1 MSRSLLVVLILWLGT
16 IVTGYAQA
24 PASPGDS
31 LQLDARKILAF
42 ALEGDIPAALRTME
56 VNAPEKLLAR
66 HRLFKKAYEDRFRYE
81 KDRSNFLDQ
90 RRSSIDSVLKIYRD
104 YWRASFLD
112 SPKKYDT
119 LLKRNLVRFLG
130 QHYKPSKKLSLSSDD
145 DTMEHSLKGYI
156 QSFGLHTAGYGRTG
170 KLRDLLVWKREK
182 DTTYTFMV
190 KGEKISARVIFMED
204 FITLGWEE
212 YATLDK
218 LYPGGWATR
227 EALYCVKKA
236 YDLKSETFLI
246 SYLAH
251 EGRHF
256 SDYKLFPNLSSP
268 DLEYRAKLT
277 ELSMANTTLY
287 QLIDFFIQN
296 ANYNSDNGHQ
306 VANYCAI
313 RDLSKKLFNTEFEK
327 NIDSW
332 KKLTPETIH
341 TGSDIVL
348 QENTAELKKTGKTV
362 ARYIKP

>member
-1 MSRSLLVVLILWLGT
+1 MYRSQLVVLIVWFST
-16 IVTGYAQA
+16 IVTSHAQA

-31 LQLDARKILAF
+31 IQLDARKILAYS
-42 ALEGDIPAALRTME
+42 LEGDIPAALRAME
-56 VNAPEKLLAR
+56 VDAPQKLLAR
-66 HRLFKKAYEDRFRYE
+66 HRIFKQGFEDRFRYE
-81 KDRSNFLDQ
+81 KDRSNFLEQ
-90 RRSSIDSVLKIYRD
+90 RRSSIDSLLKIYRD

-112 SPKKYDT
+112 SAQRYDT
-119 LLKRNLVRFLG
+119 LLKKHLVRFLSRN
-130 QHYKPSKKLSLSSDD
+130 YKPAKKLSLSSDE
-145 DTMEHSLKGYI
+145 DTMERALKGYV
-156 QSFGLHTAGYGRTG
+156 QSFGFHTAGYGRTG

-190 KGEKISARVIFMED
+190 KDEKISARVIFMED

-236 YDLKSETFLI
+236 YDLKSESFLI

-256 SDYKLFPNLSSP
+256 SDYKLFPSLSSA

-277 ELSMANTTLY
+277 ELSIANTTLY
-287 QLIDFFIQN
+287 QLIEFFIQN

-327 NIDSW
+327 DIASW
-332 KKLTPETIH
+332 KKLTPEAIH
-341 TGSDIVL
+341 TASDNVL
-348 QENTAELKKTGKTV
+348 QENTAELKKIGTSV
-362 ARYIKP
+362 VRYIKP